1 MRYSDYKCDGCGR
14 VFQND
19 DDIVV
24 CPECATPQHRECY
37 KEKGGCVN
45 AHLHAEGFQWQGEK
59 QLSEKPVQVAEEK
72 KETAPDVFNLNSTGL
87 TDDTPE
93 WIKAVKNTTASR
105 I

>member
-1 MRYSDYKCDGCGR
+1 MHSYFGSDCPYCGNP
-14 VFQND
+14 FTED

-72 KETAPDVFNLNSTGL
+72 KETAEEV
-87 TDDTPE
+87 
-93 WIKAVKNTTASR
+93 
-105 I
+105 